1 LSKLTAESYIR
12 LFYELYRLPYT
23 ILSYANVYGPRQL
36 PKGEG
41 GVVSVFLE
49 RIKLGA
55 TLSVHGDGEQ
65 TRDFI
70 FVSDIVKANLAALDR
85 GNQETIQIGTSQRT
99 SINEVLSHL
108 SGIHG
113 FNVETAST
121 ARRDGDIKH
130 SCLCNKKALQLL
142 GWSPEIDI
150 KKGLKET
157 YFYGQDRLNSDWGMQ

>member
-1 LSKLTAESYIR
+1 MQEACSFRMASNTYAVDMIFASY
-12 LFYELYRLPYT
+12 
-23 ILSYANVYGPRQL
+23 
-36 PKGEG
+36 EG